1 MAAEGHCPERLARL
15 ARRGGNR
22 QRKTVNGKGL
32 GKANP
37 RRETIANDQMIK
49 IDQKRSRTITAAAAS
64 ATATAA
70 AAAARRGTRGG
81 F

>member
-1 MAAEGHCPERLARL
+1 MQTRRRHPEGGREGLWEGIQRAGKGQGEGLRMAAEGHCPERLARL

-37 RRETIANDQMIK
+37 
-49 IDQKRSRTITAAAAS
+49 
-64 ATATAA
+64 
-70 AAAARRGTRGG
+70 
-81 F
+81 